1 MSQASAASAMTAA
14 NASTCSERDHRGTLR
29 EASCPPEKLH
39 EAGSPTRQAAGRLLQ
54 VPKAPPSSNRTGEA
68 VVRMRRVSHHHMYM
82 CHIIIICICVTSSYV
97 ECGGGRRQGCSGRV
111 CRVSGFAGFAGCLMV
126 SLQVVCVQT
135 RRSRGRWCR
144 GAFKHTLSLH
154 TLSAHTLSLRR
165 HQPHKASSKCLPCVY
180 RVCVTSSY
188 VIRMCHIRHAANACQ
203 VFSAHT
209 LSTHT
214 HYTHNLHTLSTHTLY
229 AAAGWLHI
237 YMYAY
242 VCVCVCDDA
251 LPPPSQEPAALA
263 CCLFPASLCIT
274 SSYVHVSHHH
284 MYPVSGLPMCHII
297 I

>member
-1 MSQASAASAMTAA
+1 
-14 NASTCSERDHRGTLR
+14 
-29 EASCPPEKLH
+29 
-39 EAGSPTRQAAGRLLQ
+39 
-54 VPKAPPSSNRTGEA
+54 
-68 VVRMRRVSHHHMYM
+68 MYM

-111 CRVSGFAGFAGCLMV
+111 CRIFRVCRVCRLSDGIVAGCLRPNAPITG
-126 SLQVVCVQT
+126 QVVPRCLQ
-135 RRSRGRWCR
+135 
-144 GAFKHTLSLH
+144 AHTLSTLTLCAQ

>member
-39 EAGSPTRQAAGRLLQ
+39 EAGSPARQAAGR
-54 VPKAPPSSNRTGEA
+54 PSFPPSSNRTGEA

-154 TLSAHTLSLRR
+154 TLSVHTLSLRT
-165 HQPHKASSKCLPCVY
+165 HSLCAG
-180 RVCVTSSY
+180 
-188 VIRMCHIRHAANACQ
+188 INHIRHPANACH
-203 VFSAHT
+203 VFIG
-209 LSTHT
+209 
-214 HYTHNLHTLSTHTLY
+214 Y
-229 AAAGWLHI
+229 
-237 YMYAY
+237 
-242 VCVCVCDDA
+242 
-251 LPPPSQEPAALA
+251 
-263 CCLFPASLCIT
+263 
-274 SSYVHVSHHH
+274 VSHHH
-284 MYPVSGLPMCHII
+284 MSYVCVT
-297 I
+297 